1 MSNTKLK
8 HSIKN
13 KLRDE
18 KYKTIYKDIFI
29 LLKNDDN
36 FKYTSNNNGIFF
48 DINKLND
55 DTITNLNN
63 LLNTVKD
70 DEPTEKLKFKS
81 YYAEK
86 YEN

>member
-1 MSNTKLK
+1 MTNTKLK
-8 HSIKN
+8 HLIKN

-18 KYKTIYKDIFI
+18 KYRAIYTDILF
-29 LLKNDDN
+29 LLNTDDN

-55 DTITNLNN
+55 DTINNLNN
-63 LLNTVKD
+63 LLNSVKD
-70 DEPTEKLKFKS
+70 DIPTEKLKYTS
-81 YYAEK
+81 YCEK